1 VDEFANDRAIRLRAA
16 KPSCTKI
23 MGFIRYRARAAGRA
37 RPPKAGRCTQR
48 GALCRYDSTLIEVHS
63 GIGHRGHSFH
73 PREVEQRDRT
83 QHPA

>member
-1 VDEFANDRAIRLRAA
+1 MYEDE
-16 KPSCTKI
+16 I
-23 MGFIRYRARAAGRA
+23 MGFIPSAGAPA
-37 RPPKAGRCTQR
+37 RPRPA
-48 GALCRYDSTLIEVHS
+48 AAHNAELCRYDSTLIEVHN